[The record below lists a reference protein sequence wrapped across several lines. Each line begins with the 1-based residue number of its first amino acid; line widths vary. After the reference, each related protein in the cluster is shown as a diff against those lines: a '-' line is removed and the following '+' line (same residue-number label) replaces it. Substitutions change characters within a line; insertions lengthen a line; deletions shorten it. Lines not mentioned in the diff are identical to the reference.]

1 MIEKETGH
9 SGHCYACRGAI
20 DADEVV
26 WFAPSTGVIHHGN
39 GCPPDLLARV
49 RAERAARPTERGAP
63 AFGDRLVRIPVRE
76 YVGLKIRAYM
86 KDHGLTDYPA
96 GMRAAFAADQNLKA
110 LYAGS

>member
-9 SGHCYACRGAI
+9 SGRCYNCRGTI
-20 DADEVV
+20 EPNELV
-26 WFAPSTGVIHHGN
+26 WFAPSTGVIHHAR
-39 GCPPDLLARV
+39 GCPPELMALV

-76 YVGLKIRAYM
+76 YVGLRIRSHM
-86 KDHGLTDYPA
+86 KDHGLTDYRV
-96 GMRAAFAADQNLKA
+96 GMNSAFKADPNLKA